1 MVMAVPAAAAQSREA
16 VLRDRQAFATWLT
29 TGSTSPY
36 AVLTQR
42 AIGPGLSLG
51 PDGADV
57 PLERIPLHRIIER
70 DGVAHLEGSGNTR
83 PLPRYRPVPLGAYR
97 IRVAGPARRAVVTIY
112 APAPRNA
119 KPPSWYEY
127 DPTMVLTV
135 GLSPAANPRARR
147 LLAADGLEAEAVDAG
162 KVSVTVGGA
171 TTRLQVFRIPEPSGE
186 ESDLEIY
193 FRDGTSENG
202 TYPAGRF
209 VTLEPLGG
217 DRYRL
222 DFNRAR
228 NPFCAYNTAFAC
240 PLPWRGNSL
249 PAAIKAGE
257 KYTGGGLTPAK
268 LDPPR

>member
-1 MVMAVPAAAAQSREA
+1 MLVAPSLTAQSRDA

-42 AIGPGLSLG
+42 AIGSGLSLG
-51 PDGADV
+51 PADADV
-57 PLERIPLHRIIER
+57 PLERLPLHRITER
-70 DGVAHLEGSGNTR
+70 DGTAHLEASGKTR
-83 PLPRYRPVPLGAYR
+83 PLPRYRPVPLGPYR
-97 IRVAGPARRAVVTIY
+97 VSVAGPPGRAVVTIY
-112 APAPRNA
+112 ASAPRNP
-119 KPPSWYEY
+119 KRPNWYEY
-127 DPTMVLTV
+127 DPAMVFTV
-135 GLSPAANPRARR
+135 RLSPAANPRPRR
-147 LLAADGLEAEAVDAG
+147 ILAADGLEAEAVEAG
-162 KVSVTVGGA
+162 TVSVTVGGVTA
-171 TTRLQVFRIPEPSGE
+171 RLQVSRIPEPSGE

-228 NPFCAYNTAFAC
+228 SPFCAYSTAFAC

-249 PAAIKAGE
+249 PVAIKAGE
-257 KYTGGGLTPAK
+257 KYTGGGLTPPK
-268 LDPPR
+268 LDPP

>member
-1 MVMAVPAAAAQSREA
+1 LLVAPAVTAQNRDA

-57 PLERIPLHRIIER
+57 PLEQLPLHRIIER
-70 DGVAHLEGSGNTR
+70 GGVAHLEVSGNTR
-83 PLPRYRPVPLGAYR
+83 PLPRYRAVPLGAYR
-97 IRVAGPARRAVVTIY
+97 IRVAGPAGRAVVTVY
-112 APAPRNA
+112 ATAPRKA

-127 DPTMVLTV
+127 DQAMVFTV
-135 GLSPAANPRARR
+135 TLRPAANPRTRR
-147 LLAADGLEAEAVDAG
+147 ILAADGLEAEAVEAG
-162 KVSVTVGGA
+162 TVSVSVGG
-171 TTRLQVFRIPEPSGE
+171 TTTALHVLRIPEPTGE
-186 ESDLEIY
+186 ESDFEIY
-193 FRDGTSENG
+193 FRDATSEKG

-209 VTLEPLGG
+209 VSLEPLGG
-217 DRYRL
+217 NRYRL

-228 NPFCAYNTAFAC
+228 NPFCAYSTAFAC

-249 PAAIKAGE
+249 LVAIEAGE
-257 KYTGGGLTPAK
+257 KYTGGGLTPPQV
-268 LDPPR
+268 DPPR